1 MILGLIWVVTFLP
14 AFNTFTGK
22 QITLSLTNWV
32 QFIGMALLLATAIG
46 ILAGSYPAWYLSG
59 LKPVEILKGGFTA
72 KYNPWFSKPLL
83 VIQFAFSAFLIMSS
97 LVMYQQMRLITT
109 KDLGYNQHQVVSIPM
124 QSGSA
129 SVSNT
134 LLENFRAS
142 LSQDPHVL
150 SIAGT
155 SASFAEGTMNIGFQH
170 KGEMKVASGYI
181 VDQHYFSTLGIQI
194 LKGRDFDQNIQ
205 SDLRDAVIVNE
216 AMVNSLNW
224 TNPLDESINLGL
236 GEKSRPW
243 KVIGVAK
250 DFHFLSLENDIG
262 PVFITMDTSFTHCQY
277 ILAKISPDDIP
288 AQ

>member
-1 MILGLIWVVTFLP
+1 LP

-142 LSQDPHVL
+142 LSRIRSSFNSRYVGFLRRRYHEYRL
-150 SIAGT
+150 SAQGRN
-155 SASFAEGTMNIGFQH
+155 E
-170 KGEMKVASGYI
+170 SGVWLYRR
-181 VDQHYFSTLGIQI
+181 STLFFHPGHSNIEG
-194 LKGRDFDQNIQ
+194 KGF
-205 SDLRDAVIVNE
+205 
-216 AMVNSLNW
+216 
-224 TNPLDESINLGL
+224 
-236 GEKSRPW
+236 
-243 KVIGVAK
+243 
-250 DFHFLSLENDIG
+250 
-262 PVFITMDTSFTHCQY
+262 
-277 ILAKISPDDIP
+277 
-288 AQ
+288 